1 MMKPTTFGLA
11 AGLALG
17 LSSGCPADDLT
28 ADQRFTETGVAF
40 DLKGPY
46 SNVTLT
52 VSGPDDFH
60 ASAFSRSGAPAID
73 LRRVGAVADGAYTY
87 QLTAATGE
95 KVKTRTPLDD
105 GRDRRATSEPL
116 KGVSTSG
123 TFHVRNGV
131 IVKPDPHAREDQ
143 PRQK

>member
-1 MMKPTTFGLA
+1 MKPAAFGLA

-17 LSSGCPADDLT
+17 LSSACLADDLT

-40 DLKGPY
+40 ELKGAV

-52 VSGPDDFH
+52 VSGPNGFH
-60 ASAFSRSGAPAID
+60 ASAFSRSGAPAVD
-73 LRRVGAVADGAYTY
+73 LRRFGAVEDGAYTY
-87 QLTAATGE
+87 QLTAATDE

-105 GRDRRATSEPL
+105 GRDSRTASEPR

-123 TFHVRNGV
+123 TFQVQNGT
-131 IVKPDPHAREDQ
+131 IVKSDPNAREEQ
-143 PRQK
+143 RRQK